1 MFPLRA
7 ALVLALLSSPAAA
20 DDWQVLKGADIT
32 LALTARVLAYPG
44 GQTQNFYADGR
55 TLYET
60 DHPQWG
66 HWRVEGDRYCSVW
79 PPSDR
84 WSCYGVDREAQGL
97 DLRFVDDAGTAT
109 QGRYVDLK

>member
-1 MFPLRA
+1 MF
-7 ALVLALLSSPAAA
+7 ALHTALGLALMSSPVMAQ
-20 DDWQVLKGADIT
+20 DWQPLKGPEIT
-32 LALTARVLAYPG
+32 QALTARVVAYPG
-44 GQTQNFYADGR
+44 GQTQTFDADGR
-55 TLYET
+55 TLY
-60 DHPQWG
+60 DGGSAQWG
-66 HWRVEGDRYCSVW
+66 HWRVDGDRYCSVW